1 VTKKTGDR
9 KVLPARKRKAG
20 GQEAA
25 PARKGKTGCR
35 EVAYDPAL
43 GERVLALMAEGASQA
58 EVARELGVSRSLW
71 YAWIGRHPEFAAVVE
86 EGLWRAQGWWE
97 RQGRVSLGNR
107 EFNHVLWMMN
117 VKNRFPSDWRD
128 RHEVAATHQLTLADL
143 VAASLEGLGA
153 PAKPE
158 G

>member
-1 VTKKTGDR
+1 MTKKTTGR
-9 KVLPARKRKAG
+9 A
-20 GQEAA
+20 AA
-25 PARKGKTGCR
+25 PARKGKTAGR
-35 EVAYDPAL
+35 EKPYDPAL

-71 YAWIGRHPEFAAVVE
+71 YRWREQSPAFAAVVE

-97 RQGRVSLGNR
+97 RQGRVSLGVR

-128 RHEVAATHQLTLADL
+128 RHEVAASHQLTLGDL

>member
-1 VTKKTGDR
+1 MTKKT
-9 KVLPARKRKAG
+9 AG
-20 GQEAA
+20 REAA
-25 PARKGKTGCR
+25 PARERKAEKAENGSR
-35 EVAYDPAL
+35 EVKYDPAL

-71 YAWIGRHPEFAAVVE
+71 YRWREQDPEFAAVLE

-97 RQGRVSLGNR
+97 RQGRVHLGNR

-128 RHEVAATHQLTLADL
+128 RHEVAASHQLTLGDL

-153 PAKPE
+153 AAKPE

>member
-1 VTKKTGDR
+1 MRKKKTGGGAT
-9 KVLPARKRKAG
+9 AR
-20 GQEAA
+20 
-25 PARKGKTGCR
+25 T
-35 EVAYDPAL
+35 YDPAL

-58 EVARELGVSRSLW
+58 EVAREIGISRSLW
-71 YAWIGRHPEFAAVVE
+71 YAWIDRHPEFAAQVQ
-86 EGLWRAQGWWE
+86 EGLWLSQGWWE
-97 RQGRVSLGNR
+97 RQGRVSLGVR

-128 RHEVAATHQLTLADL
+128 RHEVAATHQLTLGDL